1 MVEEKKKDPQKG
13 DFIDLK
19 KTEFKKKNNVLSFLI
34 KYIFVGLIFFG
45 LGLFVSQKY
54 KIPFNTEIN
63 SNLNQISQFDSSSEL
78 TTSVESLKEEINQIS
93 QKIIDSNLFYENLE
107 NKNKQ
112 LLLKFNDIT
121 KMIEKA
127 NEFDYSNSFRKELN
141 QFELLKNFLILKNKF
156 NRRQPLNNETLV
168 IAGFFDNNFEVLSLL
183 NFFDETDLPSI
194 VKKDYLL
201 NEINKKIKSYDMQLE
216 DFFKE
221 VKIENNLENKNIFET
236 KEHFFAYVNEILN
249 STFKI
254 TKYEKKNFEQ
264 KIKESGDLREI
275 LVTSK
280 EYLII
285 GNIKKALKII
295 EKSGIDL
302 NEFES
307 WTEKARELV
316 EAQKKIKNLEELVL
330 KRLVNYNDQDF

>member
-19 KTEFKKKNNVLSFLI
+19 KTEFKKKNNVISFLI

-54 KIPFNTEIN
+54 KIPFNTGIN

-78 TTSVESLKEEINQIS
+78 TASVESLKEEINQIS
-93 QKIIDSNLFYENLE
+93 QKITDSNLFYENLE

-112 LLLKFNDIT
+112 LLLKFSDIN

-194 VKKDYLL
+194 VNEDYLL

-221 VKIENNLENKNIFET
+221 VKIDNSLEDKNIFES
-236 KEHFFAYVNEILN
+236 KEHFFAYVNEIFN

-254 TKYEKKNFEQ
+254 TKYEKKNFEK
-264 KIKESGDLREI
+264 KIKESGDLRDI

-302 NEFES
+302 NEFKS

>member
-1 MVEEKKKDPQKG
+1 MKKKKK
-13 DFIDLK
+13 ILK
-19 KTEFKKKNNVLSFLI
+19 KAILSILKKLSLKKKNNVLSFLI

-54 KIPFNTEIN
+54 KIPFNTGIN

-221 VKIENNLENKNIFET
+221 VKIENNLENKNIFES

-254 TKYEKKNFEQ
+254 TKYEKKILNR
-264 KIKESGDLREI
+264 KLKKVEI
-275 LVTSK
+275 
-280 EYLII
+280 
-285 GNIKKALKII
+285 
-295 EKSGIDL
+295 
-302 NEFES
+302 
-307 WTEKARELV
+307 
-316 EAQKKIKNLEELVL
+316 
-330 KRLVNYNDQDF
+330 

>member
-19 KTEFKKKNNVLSFLI
+19 KTEFKKKNNVISFLI
-34 KYIFVGLIFFG
+34 KYISVGLIFFG

-54 KIPFNTEIN
+54 KIPFNTGIN
-63 SNLNQISQFDSSSEL
+63 SNLDQISQFDSSSEL
-78 TTSVESLKEEINQIS
+78 TTSVESLKEEMNQIS

-112 LLLKFNDIT
+112 LLLKFSDIT

-156 NRRQPLNNETLV
+156 IRRQPLNNETLV

-221 VKIENNLENKNIFET
+221 V
-236 KEHFFAYVNEILN
+236 
-249 STFKI
+249 
-254 TKYEKKNFEQ
+254 
-264 KIKESGDLREI
+264 
-275 LVTSK
+275 
-280 EYLII
+280 
-285 GNIKKALKII
+285 
-295 EKSGIDL
+295 
-302 NEFES
+302 
-307 WTEKARELV
+307 
-316 EAQKKIKNLEELVL
+316 
-330 KRLVNYNDQDF
+330 